1 MRFCQYYAEFTLMP
15 TIAKIL
21 NDSEKGLLP
30 YLERKLQND
39 WGRFQ
44 LRNWA
49 FIETEDN
56 SSGFRLR
63 ESSSQHLDF
72 DQILKSWTITLGKVI
87 TIDDPVESQLLCG
100 TLNENIDDAIY
111 HWANGVCPWLKPE
124 PGQTFPIT
132 SIDGMNDIEANRRI
146 SSENPGAW
154 NVIAVREFRLFYL
167 MDYVAC

>member
-1 MRFCQYYAEFTLMP
+1 MRFCQCYDEFTLMP

-30 YLERKLQND
+30 YLERKLQNN

-44 LRNWA
+44 IRNWA
-49 FIETEDN
+49 FLDTDDN

-63 ESSSQHLDF
+63 ESSSQQTEF
-72 DQILKSWTITLGKVI
+72 DNILKSWTVTLGKVI

-100 TLNENIDDAIY
+100 TLSEQIDDAIY
-111 HWANGVCPWLKPE
+111 HWANGVCNWLE
-124 PGQTFPIT
+124 VAPGQTFPIT
-132 SIDGMNDIEANRRI
+132 SIDGMNDIEPNRRI

-154 NVIAVREFRLFYL
+154 NVIAIREFRLFYH
-167 MDYVAC
+167 MDYEAC